1 MKVNMRIVLIAIFSL
16 ILIGIGS
23 AFSQEAGKAEVNP
36 AVPEEAAFEPETQW
50 IWGEVISIDAA
61 KGQAIVKYLD
71 YENDIEKEITI
82 TVNEK
87 TAYENLVSLDQLKP
101 KDTVSIDYT
110 VTSDEINIAK
120 NISMEKPEETQGT
133 VAVQKEEPA
142 VIGSS
147 TGPIESTPSPSTEV
161 EQSQETQTKVPV
173 TEESQD
179 IKQ

>member
-23 AFSQEAGKAEVNP
+23 AFSQEASRAEVNP
-36 AVPEEAAFEPETQW
+36 AVPQEAAFEPETQW

-120 NISMEKPEETQGT
+120 NISVEKPEE
-133 VAVQKEEPA
+133 VLA
-142 VIGSS
+142 
-147 TGPIESTPSPSTEV
+147 PIESTPSPSTEV

>member
-16 ILIGIGS
+16 ILIGIGF
-23 AFSQEAGKAEVNP
+23 AFSQEASKAEVNP

-120 NISMEKPEETQGT
+120 NISVEKPEE
-133 VAVQKEEPA
+133 VLA
-142 VIGSS
+142 
-147 TGPIESTPSPSTEV
+147 PIESTPSPSTEV